1 MLLGAGILMNEMQV
15 YVEELRKNMRRAEN
29 LIAYAKGLLGSV
41 GELGLKVDEECRIRE
56 SIRFYEEN
64 LSELKVELERIQ
76 VEL

>member
-1 MLLGAGILMNEMQV
+1 VLLGAGILMNEMQV

-56 SIRFYEEN
+56 SIKFYEEN
-64 LSELKVELERIQ
+64 LFVLKVELEKIR
-76 VEL
+76 